1 MAFCDNCGANMFW
14 QNDDK
19 STISV
24 TAGSLED
31 SKGLKTWHHIFVEEK
46 GCYYNI
52 NSNSP
57 QFIGYGESNI
67 D

>member
-1 MAFCDNCGANMFW
+1 MFW

>member
-1 MAFCDNCGANMFW
+1 MFW

-57 QFIGYGESNI
+57 QFKGYGESNI